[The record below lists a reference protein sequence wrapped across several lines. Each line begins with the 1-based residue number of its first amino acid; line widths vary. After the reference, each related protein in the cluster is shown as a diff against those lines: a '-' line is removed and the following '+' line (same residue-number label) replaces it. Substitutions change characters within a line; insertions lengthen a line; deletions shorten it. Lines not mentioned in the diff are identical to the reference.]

1 MEHTNKMTEP
11 IKDAGVAQFG
21 NFINY
26 YSFNSAEER
35 LNLLPKHVWSQVS
48 ADDQSDTFIVLDIG
62 CNAGNFTQLLLGFIG
77 HNLKPK
83 KNVHILGIDLD
94 DGLIARAME
103 HNQFPD
109 NVTYSCLNIMDCTEQ
124 SFAGHLNLFGKSK
137 FDAVFCLSLTMWIH
151 LNHGDDGLMHFLRK
165 VTKLSKLLVIEPQ
178 PWKCYATAVKRM
190 KKADFGFEKFGQLK
204 LRKTIESDIESFLLR
219 QCSRQRIF
227 VTVPTKWDRR
237 IAFYTEKMLDYSVKL
252 F

>member
-1 MEHTNKMTEP
+1 MTEP
-11 IKDAGVAQFG
+11 IKDAGVAQYG

-35 LNLLPKHVWSQVS
+35 LNLLPTHVWSQV
-48 ADDQSDTFIVLDIG
+48 ATDDPSDTFVILDIG

-94 DGLIARAME
+94 DGLIARAIE

-124 SFAGHLNLFGKSK
+124 SFAGHLNLFGKTK

-151 LNHGDDGLMHFLRK
+151 LNHGDDGLMQFLRK

-190 KKADFGFEKFGQLK
+190 KKVDFGFEKFEHLK

-219 QCSRQRIF
+219 QCGRQRIF

-237 IAFYTEKMLDYSVKL
+237 IAFYTEKLLDYSVKL